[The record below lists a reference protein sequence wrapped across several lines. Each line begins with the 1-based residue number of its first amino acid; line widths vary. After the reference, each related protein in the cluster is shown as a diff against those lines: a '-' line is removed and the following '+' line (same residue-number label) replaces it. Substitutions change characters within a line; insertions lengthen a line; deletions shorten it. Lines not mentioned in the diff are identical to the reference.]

1 MILRATLVA
10 ALLVAACSSGST
22 TFTPPADVVSSDVVS
37 SDVVSSDVVVSDVV
51 SSDASVGDAT
61 GVDAQPDRPIT
72 DAVVADVRDAT
83 SVDAAVTDVA
93 SDRVQP
99 DVATRDVPT
108 TGARC
113 GGRGTPPCAEGL
125 FCNFP
130 ESSICGRAD
139 GPGTCDAIPEV
150 CDRMFDPVCGCD
162 GESYNNSCE
171 AFSRGVSVDHA
182 GSCTDVDAGASDCR
196 TTGCPSGQSCMGC
209 RGPSGGVFV
218 CIPAGA
224 VC

>member
-1 MILRATLVA
+1 MIHRATLVA
-10 ALLVAACSSGST
+10 ALLVAACSSSGNT
-22 TFTPPADVVSSDVVS
+22 TFTPPADVVTTDVVTSDVVTT
-37 SDVVSSDVVVSDVV
+37 DVVTPVDV
-51 SSDASVGDAT
+51 T
-61 GVDAQPDRPIT
+61 GVDAQPDRPVT
-72 DAVVADVRDAT
+72 DVVTADVRDAT
-83 SVDAAVTDVA
+83 AVDTVVTDAVA
-93 SDRVQP
+93 IDRVQP
-99 DVATRDVPT
+99 DVATRDVPS

-113 GGRGTPPCAEGL
+113 GGRGTPPCADGL

-130 ESSICGRAD
+130 TSSICGRAD

-150 CDRMFDPVCGCD
+150 CDGVVDPVCGCD
-162 GESYNNSCE
+162 GETYNNACE
-171 AFSRGVSVDHA
+171 AFTHSVSVDHVGRCA
-182 GSCTDVDAGASDCR
+182 GDDAGASDCR

>member
-1 MILRATLVA
+1 MTLRATLVA
-10 ALLVAACSSGST
+10 ALLVAACSSSGNT
-22 TFTPPADVVSSDVVS
+22 TFTPPADVVTTDVVTPV
-37 SDVVSSDVVVSDVV
+37 DV
-51 SSDASVGDAT
+51 T

-72 DAVVADVRDAT
+72 DAVVADARDAVTLDVRDAN
-83 SVDAAVTDVA
+83 SVDVVVTDVA
-93 SDRVQP
+93 SDRAQP
-99 DVATRDVPT
+99 DVATRDVPI

-113 GGRGTPPCAEGL
+113 GGRGTPPCADGL

-150 CDRMFDPVCGCD
+150 CPDVIDPVCGCD

-171 AFSRGVSVDHA
+171 AFSHGVSVDHA
-182 GSCTDVDAGASDCR
+182 GRCEGDDAGVSVDAGDCR
-196 TTGCPSGQSCMGC
+196 TTGCPSGRSCMGC